1 MADTLTRRSPLKG
14 WESRFAVLPAST
26 NISEEPFVAMVDLWV
41 EPTGPGVTACAEVL
55 GVPALPTTPSTA
67 VEGPDANVI
76 WFGPQEW
83 LVTSTSQAAEALE
96 AQLRE
101 VTTEHGGAAVD
112 VSAQRTTVRLC
123 GAHAR
128 DVLAKGCSLD
138 LHPAVFGPGAAAQ
151 PMLGHVTSS
160 YRSAELGRPFALALV
175 KGGHAR
181 IGDTLHVPVDGT
193 LVPVEVT
200 ASVLVD
206 PEGARRDG

>member
-1 MADTLTRRSPLKG
+1 MADTITRRSPLKG
-14 WESRFAVLPAST
+14 WESRFAALPEST
-26 NISEEPFVAMVDLWV
+26 TISEEPFVAMVDLWNG
-41 EPTGPGVTACAEVL
+41 PTGPAATACAEIL

-83 LVTSTSQAAEALE
+83 LVTSTDRAGEALE

-101 VTTEHGGAAVD
+101 VIAEHGGAAVD
-112 VSAQRTTVRLC
+112 VSAQRTTVRLR

-151 PMLGHVTSS
+151 TMLGLAAVVLIPLNDKGTDYRILVRSS
-160 YRSAELGRPFALALV
+160 FAGYLADWLIDAAEEFG
-175 KGGHAR
+175 
-181 IGDTLHVPVDGT
+181 VDW
-193 LVPVEVT
+193 
-200 ASVLVD
+200 
-206 PEGARRDG
+206 